1 MKHDFI
7 DWGVMRGAL
16 ILVIL
21 AMVICGSLIGG
32 SLYFKKKMDLEFRRN
47 NTVFQSNSHRYLAV
61 DEEEKLIREY
71 YPRFID
77 LYNYG
82 EIGQE
87 RRLDWIETLR
97 SAGVEIKLPSLSYTI
112 ESQKTFAPKFT
123 VNMGRYRLY
132 KSDMSLKMQLLHE
145 GDLFRILSELDSKA
159 KGLYRVSNCKLNNN
173 IKGTLTDAPDAA
185 NVSADCLLEWFTLKL
200 ADGTDIEV

>member
-1 MKHDFI
+1 MKRDFI
-7 DWGVMRGAL
+7 DWRIMRGS
-16 ILVIL
+16 VIFISL
-21 AMVICGSLIGG
+21 AMLICGSLIVG
-32 SLYFKKKMDLEFRRN
+32 SLYFKKEMDMEFRRN
-47 NTVFQSNSHRYLAV
+47 NVIFRSNSNRYLAV

-71 YPRFID
+71 FPRFVD

-97 SAGVEIKLPSLSYTI
+97 STGVEIKMPSLSYTI
-112 ESQKTFAPKFT
+112 ESQKTFTPAFT

-145 GDLFRILSELDSKA
+145 GDLFKLLNELDMKA
-159 KGLYRVSNCKLNNN
+159 KGLYRVSNCRLNNN
-173 IKGTLTDAPDAA
+173 MKGKLTDDP
-185 NVSADCLLEWFTLKL
+185 NVPNVTADCLLEWFTLKL
-200 ADGTDIEV
+200 ADGTDIKV

>member
-1 MKHDFI
+1 MKHKFI
-7 DWGVMRGAL
+7 DWRIMRGTVVL
-16 ILVIL
+16 IAL
-21 AMVICGSLIGG
+21 AMLICGSLIGG

-47 NTVFQSNSHRYLAV
+47 NVVFQSNSNRYLAV

-71 YPRFID
+71 YPKFVD
-77 LYNYG
+77 LYNFG

-97 SAGVEIKLPSLSYTI
+97 STGVDIKLPSLSYTI
-112 ESQKTFAPKFT
+112 ESQKTFMPTFS

-132 KSDMSLKMQLLHE
+132 KSDMNLKIQLLHE
-145 GDLFRILSELDSKA
+145 GDLFKLLDQLEQKA

-173 IKGTLTDAPDAA
+173 IRGRLTDDPDIG

-200 ADGTDIEV
+200 ADGTDIKV

>member
-16 ILVIL
+16 ILVTL

-32 SLYFKKKMDLEFRRN
+32 SLYFKKKMDQEFRRN
-47 NTVFQSNSHRYLAV
+47 NAVFQSNSHRYLAV